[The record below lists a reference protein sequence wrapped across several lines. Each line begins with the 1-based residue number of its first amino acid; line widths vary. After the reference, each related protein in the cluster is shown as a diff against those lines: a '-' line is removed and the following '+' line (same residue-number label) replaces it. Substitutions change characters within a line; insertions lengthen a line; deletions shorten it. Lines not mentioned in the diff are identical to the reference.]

1 MRPNPHSAIAL
12 LALLTACGT
21 APEGPGALAEAEP
34 AIDADDPLVL
44 LARLEAQGEALPSS
58 VAAQEDALSE
68 AEDAVLRPLT
78 EAITAGGALPDGQPV
93 RGFGGP
99 VAARTIDGI
108 TEHDWTSGSYAD
120 WRAGFASVAFVDL
133 PVHGASLE
141 GDTLRLTAQLDVRG
155 TDLDGLLRHDRAILA
170 ITLSRVDGAWT
181 LTGIDARDG
190 ETLTRDG
197 RAFTDVTAA
206 AGLADLTVYPRVEA
220 LRRGGYGI
228 AAGDVDNDGDI
239 DLYLGN
245 WGVASLML
253 NNGDGTYT
261 DATAASGLGGVDR
274 VKAAAL
280 ADMDNDGD
288 RDLVL
293 SRFVDDDPDD
303 VMVFAG
309 NGDGTFQRVE
319 GAVQKDLAY
328 DRAMPMTVSD
338 FDDDGY
344 LDIYVGFPGARDF
357 TSLAFSPDPLQTQ
370 GLFRNTGA
378 LAFAD
383 HTLAAGLGPKDA
395 DGNRRAWPHAA
406 VDADFDG
413 DGDVDLIVADDRQGP
428 TTVLRNGG
436 GVFTNQA
443 TDLGVDNSGW
453 AMGIATADYDG
464 DGLTDLYISNL
475 DLLAA
480 KRIAPLLDQP
490 TDSPFRGNR
499 LYRNTGDGGFE
510 DVTEAAGVAWAGEA
524 AAGSG
529 WFDYDND
536 GDLDLYV
543 LNGLWTGAGDDDLSS
558 TFAQAYTVEL
568 GEVRSG
574 ATDTGGTLR
583 NADLHNSV
591 LGVLT
596 RFTGDLDDPSV
607 APTGGPA
614 PTLSMA
620 GNQRNALFR
629 NNGDGSFTEVGYLIG
644 LDTQD
649 DGYMPAVADIDADGD
664 LDLFVRNCD
673 PASDAAGF
681 GSLRLYR
688 NDDAPAASAV
698 RIRLEGDG
706 SLSNRDAFGAVAK
719 ARIGDRVLVRQLSTV
734 NGAAQSEAVLHFG
747 LGDAPRIDELTV
759 YWPGGRTETLTD
771 LAAGE
776 HLLVEGQGR

>member
-1 MRPNPHSAIAL
+1 MRPTPRPALAL
-12 LALLTACGT
+12 LALLAACGQT
-21 APEGPGALAEAEP
+21 PGELAVEAPAL
-34 AIDADDPLVL
+34 DASDPLVL
-44 LARLEAQGEALPSS
+44 LAQLEAQGEALPAA
-58 VAAQEDALSE
+58 VAAQEDALAAAS
-68 AEDAVLRPLT
+68 ASVLRPLV
-78 EAITAGGALPDGQPV
+78 EALSTGAVLPAGAARVETAG
-93 RGFGGP
+93 FGLP
-99 VAARTIDGI
+99 VAERSMDGI
-108 TEHDWTSGSYAD
+108 TEHSWSEAPFAD
-120 WRAGFASVAFVDL
+120 WRAGFASVDFAAL
-133 PVHGASLE
+133 PVHAASLA
-141 GDTLRLTAQLDVRG
+141 GDTLSLTAHLDLRG
-155 TDLDGLLRHDRAILA
+155 TDVEGALRHDRAVLDL
-170 ITLSRVDGAWT
+170 TLVLVDGVWT
-181 LTGIDARDG
+181 LTRMSAAEG
-190 ETLTRDG
+190 ETLTREG
-197 RAFTDVTAA
+197 AAFVDATAE
-206 AGLADLTVYPRVEA
+206 AGLGDLTVYPRVEA

-228 AAGDVDNDGDI
+228 AAGDVDNDGDP

-245 WGVASLML
+245 WGNASLLL

-261 DATAASGLGGVDR
+261 DVTEASGLAGVDR

-280 ADMDNDGD
+280 ADLDNDGD

-303 VMVFAG
+303 VMVFSG
-309 NGDGTFQRVE
+309 NGDGTFARVA
-319 GAVQKDLAY
+319 GAVTKDLAY

-338 FDDDGY
+338 FDDDGF

-370 GLFRNTGA
+370 GLFRNEGS
-378 LAFAD
+378 LSFAD
-383 HTLAAGLGPKDA
+383 HTLAAGLGPKDE

-436 GVFTNQA
+436 GVFENQA

-480 KRIAPLLDQP
+480 KRIAPHLADAS
-490 TDSPFRGNR
+490 DAPFRGNR
-499 LYRNTGDGGFE
+499 LYRNTGDGGFV
-510 DVTEAAGVAWAGEA
+510 DVTAEAGVAWAGEA

-568 GEVRSG
+568 GHVRDG
-574 ATDTGGTLR
+574 AGDTGGTLR
-583 NADLHNSV
+583 NAGLHNAV

-596 RFTGDLDDPSV
+596 RFTGDLGDPSV
-607 APTGGPA
+607 AATGGPA

-629 NNGDGSFTEVGYLIG
+629 NNGDGTFTEVGFLLG

-649 DGYMPAVADIDADGD
+649 DGYMPATADVDGDGD

-673 PASDAAGF
+673 PASEAAGF
-681 GSLRLYR
+681 GTLRLYR
-688 NDDAPAASAV
+688 NDSGADAQSV
-698 RIRLEGDG
+698 RLRLEGDG
-706 SLSNRDAFGAVAK
+706 SLSNRNAFGAVVK
-719 ARIGDRVLVRQLSTV
+719 ARVGDRVMVRQLSTV

-747 LGDAPRIDELTV
+747 LGDASQLDEVTV

-771 LAAGE
+771 VDAGD
-776 HLLVEGQGR
+776 HTLVEGR